1 MKNEKTLV
9 KNSIFYTASTLICM
23 VIPLVIYPYITRVL
37 GPENYGKFS
46 LAQNL
51 VTYFT
56 ILSTLGLHQYAQ
68 RVCSARRDGEEL
80 TKIVKSLLVIAVGL
94 TLLAVAV
101 YAVVV
106 CFLSANTGE
115 VWVYIAFGGMILFA
129 SLGLDWLIMATE
141 CYAFA
146 SVRNTITRLLLPAFA
161 LLFVTQKS
169 DYAVYALLYTA
180 CYAILPAVMNYAH
193 LFRKRVISLRGL
205 RDTKV
210 ELNTHLNPIF
220 FLALV
225 TIGSKIFSGMDIM
238 MLGFMCD
245 DTTVGLYNNAVKL
258 PLVMDELLMAVAAV
272 ITPRLYAAVREERV
286 DEAKSLINYA
296 SNTMFF
302 FAVPALL
309 TFAFFSKE
317 LVLLIAGAEYVSGHP
332 ILIVYSLIMLTTLCL
347 TLGGTRMFI
356 AKGKEKQLFA
366 ILLLAG
372 GLNAL
377 LNYFLIPVWGGFGA
391 AMASIIANVCMFIV
405 EATYIR
411 SWGMIF
417 DRDKIKYLVA
427 GCALATV
434 FVMIKKLPL
443 SVGMFPLVALSIVV
457 GGVCYVLMLALL
469 RESTVL
475 RMLGSVKGFAMRL
488 CKKK

>member
-46 LAQNL
+46 FAQNL

-56 ILSTLGLHQYAQ
+56 ILSTLGLRQYAQ
-68 RVCSARRDGEEL
+68 RVCSARRDEKEL
-80 TKIVKSLLVIAVGL
+80 SKIVKSLLLIAGGL
-94 TLLAVAV
+94 TLLAVAI

-106 CFLSANTGE
+106 FLLGYNTGE
-115 VWVYIAFGGMILFA
+115 VWVYIAFGGMILF
-129 SLGLDWLIMATE
+129 SSFGLDWLIEATE
-141 CYAFA
+141 CFAFA
-146 SVRNTITRLLLPAFA
+146 SVRNTITRLLLPIFA

-180 CYAILPAVMNYAH
+180 CYAVLPAMMNYVH
-193 LFRKRVISLRGL
+193 LSRRRILSLHRIHQEKAEVG
-205 RDTKV
+205 V
-210 ELNTHLNPIF
+210 HLNPIF

-238 MLGFMCD
+238 MLRFMRD
-245 DTTVGLYNNAVKL
+245 ETTVGLYNNAIKL
-258 PLVMDELLMAVAAV
+258 PLVVDELLMAVAAV
-272 ITPRLYAAVREERV
+272 ITPRLYAAVREDRM

-332 ILIVYSLIMLTTLCL
+332 ILMVYSLIMFTTLCL

-366 ILLLAG
+366 ILMGAG
-372 GLNAL
+372 ALNAL
-377 LNYFLIPVWGGFGA
+377 LNYVLIPLWGGLGA
-391 AMASIIANVCMFIV
+391 AVASIAANVCMFIV

-411 SWGMIF
+411 SWGLIF
-417 DRDKIKYLVA
+417 DLDKLKYILGGGVLVP
-427 GCALATV
+427 V
-434 FVMIKKLPL
+434 FLLVRHVFAYLSAL
-443 SVGMFPLVALSIVV
+443 SVVGLSIAI
-457 GGVCYVLMLALL
+457 GGVCYVVALALV

-475 RMLGSVKGFAMRL
+475 RMLGAVKGLIAKV
-488 CKKK
+488 CKRK